1 MWLQGAV
8 YRRAKQHITVRHP
21 DWNTGCSDVCDL
33 LLKRITAISSHTTSF
48 WGEVKETWQQQ
59 IGFTCAPNC
68 IFKSKAFCGQNSVWG
83 HCFLCSGLCFFPSR
97 LFVYSFRCITPEKK
111 AFINAAWHVPL
122 RGIINVLQYM
132 WKEFVPVALAQR
144 QWWMDLKVR
153 GKEQYYDTVYDVK
166 WTAHSNIT
174 LLIQSFGHHVWYC
187 SKTTDIIIIYIIT
200 ELLFV
205 CVSVMYYV
213 FFLCV
218 IHLSENKM
226 IRAIKIHL
234 GKE

>member
-8 YRRAKQHITVRHP
+8 YWRAKQHITVRHP

-33 LLKRITAISSHTTSF
+33 LLKRITAISSHTNSF

-111 AFINAAWHVPL
+111 GFYKCCMACTSQRHHKCTSIYVKRICPSSISAETVMDGPQSQ
-122 RGIINVLQYM
+122 RKRTVL
-132 WKEFVPVALAQR
+132 
-144 QWWMDLKVR
+144 
-153 GKEQYYDTVYDVK
+153 
-166 WTAHSNIT
+166 
-174 LLIQSFGHHVWYC
+174 WYSIWC
-187 SKTTDIIIIYIIT
+187 
-200 ELLFV
+200 
-205 CVSVMYYV
+205 
-213 FFLCV
+213 
-218 IHLSENKM
+218 KM
-226 IRAIKIHL
+226 
-234 GKE
+234 